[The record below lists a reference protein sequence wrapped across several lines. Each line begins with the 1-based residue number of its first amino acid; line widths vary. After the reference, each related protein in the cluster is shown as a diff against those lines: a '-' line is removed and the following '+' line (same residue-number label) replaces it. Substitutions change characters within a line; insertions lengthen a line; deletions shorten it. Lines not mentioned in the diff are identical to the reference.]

1 MFPGKA
7 QEAAHDLVTAPHPV
21 HDAPNIATVLLVQIR
36 VLQQLREPDH
46 CGERVVQLVRDSGDE
61 FPHPSQLFGLDELRL
76 GGPQP
81 FDRLFEFR
89 ARSLQ
94 VLGHPVERGRQFAKL
109 VAGGRWHAAGKI
121 SAPNGFGSAAQDA
134 QRMRHV
140 PHQYPD
146 QTRTQQNAEDA
157 GNGEPALVRAQF
169 TPGVFG
175 RIKQKITELVFPAQ
189 ADQPSCQRHEP
200 LLAQAHGL
208 DLAPRRV
215 VPVPG
220 LEDAPKH
227 RDQPR
232 IGSGFCQRGGGHLAV
247 GDEDDFTMCELFNL
261 PRERLAQLVYQRKR
275 ARVFAHRHRQGDDF
289 PQSAPGGDRG
299 DVEASVQ
306 CLGHGRRAGRLQI
319 RPPRPAC
326 LLSAYR

>member
-1 MFPGKA
+1 MPKVFHGLARVVQDVQEHLLKLIGVHQDGRQSRVELPDDLKVTGAKLILNETQRVFNQIVQAGEFAFGTVFPGKA

-81 FDRLFEFR
+81 FDRLFEFC

-121 SAPNGFGSAAQDA
+121 SAPNGFGSAAQHA

-157 GNGEPALVRAQF
+157 GKGELALVRAQF

-175 RIKQKITELVFPAQ
+175 
-189 ADQPSCQRHEP
+189 
-200 LLAQAHGL
+200 
-208 DLAPRRV
+208 
-215 VPVPG
+215 
-220 LEDAPKH
+220 
-227 RDQPR
+227 
-232 IGSGFCQRGGGHLAV
+232 
-247 GDEDDFTMCELFNL
+247 
-261 PRERLAQLVYQRKR
+261 
-275 ARVFAHRHRQGDDF
+275 
-289 PQSAPGGDRG
+289 
-299 DVEASVQ
+299 
-306 CLGHGRRAGRLQI
+306 
-319 RPPRPAC
+319 
-326 LLSAYR
+326 